1 MALMNYS
8 QLTMSNTDLIELIS
22 TQEDSKLWTRSILG
36 KKFAHLFKR
45 ALKAQII
52 ILDGEYY
59 KLSK

>member
-1 MALMNYS
+1 
-8 QLTMSNTDLIELIS
+8 MSNNDLIELIS
-22 TQEDSKLWTRSILG
+22 TQEDGELWTRSILG
-36 KKFAHLFKR
+36 KKFAHLLQR

>member
-1 MALMNYS
+1 MASMNYS
-8 QLTMSNTDLIELIS
+8 HLTMSNNDLIELIS
-22 TQEDSKLWTRSILG
+22 TQEDGELWTRSILG
-36 KKFAHLFKR
+36 KKFAHLLQR